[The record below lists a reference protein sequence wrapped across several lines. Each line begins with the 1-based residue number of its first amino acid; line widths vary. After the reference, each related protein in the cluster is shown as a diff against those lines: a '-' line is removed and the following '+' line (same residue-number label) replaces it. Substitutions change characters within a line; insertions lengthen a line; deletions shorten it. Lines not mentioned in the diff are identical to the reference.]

1 MRTTITLDDDV
12 AAAVGRVQ
20 QEDHVGVSAAVN
32 RLVRQGLSGERPRAE
47 FVQQTS
53 SGHARIDVTNVVEA
67 LELLDGAA
75 AT

>member
-12 AAAVGRVQ
+12 AAAVDRVQ
-20 QEDHVGVSAAVN
+20 HEDGVGVSTAVN
-32 RLVRQGLSGERPRAE
+32 RLIRQGLTREPPRAE

-53 SGHARIDVTNVVEA
+53 SGHARIDVTNVAEA

-75 AT
+75 AP